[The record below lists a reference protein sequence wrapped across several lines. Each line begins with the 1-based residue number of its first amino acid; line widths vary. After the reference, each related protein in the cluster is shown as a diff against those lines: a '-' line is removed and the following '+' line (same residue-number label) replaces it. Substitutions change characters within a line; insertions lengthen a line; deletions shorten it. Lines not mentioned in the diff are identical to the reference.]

1 VTITVNTPD
10 GGTAQFP
17 DGTPT
22 SAMTSALQAKFGGP
36 SGAKSGQAYEPG
48 TFGKIADIASNS
60 ATLGLSPLLNSAV
73 GQLGGALGI
82 QNRMPSVA
90 EANAKT
96 SQEERDV
103 GPVTSALAN
112 TAGYMTPGKVL
123 GPIAQGIAGTGLA
136 GTALEGGLAGGIYGA
151 ATNPQDPVS
160 SGLSGAAWGGGLGA
174 AAHGVGAGI
183 AKLTSSPGSVDPAAA
198 IASTKTAR
206 DALYQQLQSTPVGGN
221 SLKNAYASATL
232 TPGMAADVSP
242 GFNALIGRQLAQV
255 DAGGISANDVADF
268 AKNLKAGATSNG
280 DQILAGKIS
289 DNLLG
294 ALPPEAQQTLQAAD
308 AAHKQYMMA
317 QNLAEWQRKTAAGGS
332 PGQAPLTEAENFYQN
347 DPQSYKTLAGLANQG
362 GGHSAATWG
371 LGHMA
376 ATALGFGGEALAGF
390 PGAMVG
396 EGLGYLFAKPAIY
409 KAMKGVD
416 ARSRLKAFQAAYP
429 QMTGQQPVG
438 GSQTPPVVGDAIK
451 NLMLGNAY

>member
-1 VTITVNTPD
+1 MANPFDQFDATPAAS
-10 GGTAQFP
+10 GGNPFDQFDPKAKKAATAK
-17 DGTPT
+17 G
-22 SAMTSALQAKFGGP
+22 
-36 SGAKSGQAYEPG
+36 GQAYEPG
-48 TFGKIADIASNS
+48 TLGKISDIAANS
-60 ATLGLSPLLNSAV
+60 ATLGLSPLVNSAV

-96 SQEERDV
+96 GQEESDV

-151 ATNPQDPVS
+151 ATNPETPVS

-198 IASTKTAR
+198 IANTKAAR
-206 DALYQQLQSTPVGGN
+206 DALYQRLQNTPVGGN

-242 GFNALIGRQLAQV
+242 TFDALIGRQMKQI

-289 DNLLG
+289 DNLLN
-294 ALPPEAQQTLQAAD
+294 ALPSDAQQTLQAAD

-317 QNLAEWQRKTAAGGS
+317 QNLAEWQRKVGAGGS
-332 PGQAPLTEAENFYQN
+332 VGQAPLTEAENFYQN
-347 DPQSYKTLAGLANQG
+347 DPDSYKTLGNLANQSA
-362 GGHSAATWG
+362 GHSFTTSA
-371 LGHMA
+371 LGHLGA
-376 ATALGFGGEALAGF
+376 NALGAVGGAIAGF
-390 PGAMVG
+390 PGAFAG
-396 EGLGYLFAKPAIY
+396 EAAGYLFARPAIY
-409 KAMKGVD
+409 KAMKGYD
-416 ARSRLKAFQAAYP
+416 ARQKLKAFQAAYP
-429 QMTGQQPVG
+429 QMTGQQLTGAQQGP
-438 GSQTPPVVGDAIK
+438 QVGDAIK
-451 NLMLGNAY
+451 NLMLGSAY